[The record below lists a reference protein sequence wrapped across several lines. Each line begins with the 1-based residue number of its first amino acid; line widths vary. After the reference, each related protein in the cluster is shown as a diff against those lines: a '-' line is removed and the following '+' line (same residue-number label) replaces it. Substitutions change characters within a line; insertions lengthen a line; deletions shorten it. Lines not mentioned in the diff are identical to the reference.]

1 MDRKKKKNTTKTH
14 IYAIYKRLTLDPNKH
29 TVWKWEDRK
38 RYSLQMEIKRKLEQQ
53 YLYQKNQLKNKI
65 VIRNK
70 EGHDIMIKG
79 SIQQDIIIV
88 NIYTPNMG
96 APQYIRQWKFW
107 NKQPKLKTLIF
118 KEQNLKLEGRKS

>member
-1 MDRKKKKNTTKTH
+1 
-14 IYAIYKRLTLDPNKH
+14 
-29 TVWKWEDRK
+29 
-38 RYSLQMEIKRKLEQQ
+38 
-53 YLYQKNQLKNKI
+53 
-65 VIRNK
+65 
-70 EGHDIMIKG
+70 MIKG

>member
-1 MDRKKKKNTTKTH
+1 
-14 IYAIYKRLTLDPNKH
+14 
-29 TVWKWEDRK
+29 
-38 RYSLQMEIKRKLEQQ
+38 MEIKRKLEQQ

-96 APQYIRQWKFW
+96 APQYIRQ
-107 NKQPKLKTLIF
+107 
-118 KEQNLKLEGRKS
+118 

>member
-1 MDRKKKKNTTKTH
+1 MRRQEKIFLANG
-14 IYAIYKRLTLDPNKH
+14 N
-29 TVWKWEDRK
+29 
-38 RYSLQMEIKRKLEQQ
+38 QRKLEQQ

-96 APQYIRQWKFW
+96 APQYIRQ
-107 NKQPKLKTLIF
+107 
-118 KEQNLKLEGRKS
+118 

>member
-1 MDRKKKKNTTKTH
+1 
-14 IYAIYKRLTLDPNKH
+14 
-29 TVWKWEDRK
+29 
-38 RYSLQMEIKRKLEQQ
+38 MEIKRKLEQQ